1 MILAII
7 CLVLGI
13 VIGAASIWAI
23 GAAGFTVLGIL
34 AGLGLAVGGAL
45 IVAAWALTAD
55 RISPTSRKL

>member
-7 CLVLGI
+7 CLVLGL

-34 AGLGLAVGGAL
+34 SGLGLAVGGAL
-45 IVAAWALTAD
+45 IVSAWALTAD